1 MKNPLVTISVPV
13 FKCED
18 FIEKTLNS
26 ILKQTYPN
34 FEVILVNDKTPDNSA
49 EIAEKFIAKH
59 HLENSWVIAELETN
73 SGLSVVRNKG
83 IELAKGKYIFFVDSD
98 DEILPD
104 AIENLVALAESENAE
119 LTMGEVEGIRL
130 PEEEKVDIFPITA
143 KENVLKGNTAILKA
157 FVRGKFA
164 VSSWNKLIRT
174 DFLRKNN
181 LLFTQGL
188 YAQDSLHT
196 FEMAIYLDS
205 VAFLRKKTYRYF
217 LHQNSVIHNRK
228 KIHFDNWI
236 TIAQKIN
243 GCLLKEKNSERKVFI
258 MEYLINFKSMTLQMN
273 WKAQKNEELWKRS
286 YKAYSQLKGL
296 SFSDYFSSDYSADLK
311 KKNLFVSLPVNIG
324 FQFFKWRYER

>member
-1 MKNPLVTISVPV
+1 MMSPLVTVSVPV

-26 ILKQTYPN
+26 ILKQTYSN
-34 FEVILVNDKTPDNSA
+34 FEVILVNDKTPDNSV
-49 EIAEKFIAKH
+49 EIAAKFIVKH
-59 HLENSWVIAELETN
+59 HLEARWIIAELETN

-104 AIENLVALAESENAE
+104 AIEDLVALAESENAE

-130 PEEEKVDIFPITA
+130 PEDEEVDVFPIIA
-143 KENVLKGNTAILKA
+143 KENLLKGNPGILKA
-157 FVRGKFA
+157 FVCGEFA

-181 LLFTQGL
+181 LLFTKGL

-196 FEMAIYLDS
+196 FEMALHLAS

-228 KIHFDNWI
+228 KVHFDNWI
-236 TIAQKIN
+236 SIAQKIN
-243 GCLLKEKNSERKVFI
+243 SHLLKEKNRERKELI
-258 MEYLINFKSMTLQMN
+258 LKYLINFKSQTLQMN
-273 WKAQKNEELWKRS
+273 WKAQKNEELWKHS
-286 YKAYSQLKGL
+286 YKAYYQLKGL
-296 SFSDYFSSDYSADLK
+296 TFADYFSSKYSKDLK
-311 KKNLFVSLPVNIG
+311 KRNLFISLPVNIG
-324 FQFFKWRYER
+324 FKFFKWRYGR

>member
-1 MKNPLVTISVPV
+1 MMSPLVTVSVPV

-26 ILKQTYPN
+26 ILKQTYSN

-49 EIAEKFIAKH
+49 EIATKFIMKH
-59 HLENSWVIAELETN
+59 HLEARWIIAELETN

-104 AIENLVALAESENAE
+104 AIENLVALAESENVE

-130 PEEEKVDIFPITA
+130 PEKEKADVFPITA
-143 KENVLKGNTAILKA
+143 KDNLLRGNSEILNA
-157 FVRGKFA
+157 FVYGEFA
-164 VSSWNKLIRT
+164 VSSWNKLIRI

-181 LLFTQGL
+181 LFFTKGL

-196 FEMAIYLDS
+196 FEMSLCLDS
-205 VAFLRKKTYRYF
+205 IAFLRKKTYRYF

-228 KIHFDNWI
+228 KVHFDNWI

-243 GCLLKEKNSERKVFI
+243 NYLLKEKNRERKGLI
-258 MEYLINFKSMTLQMN
+258 MEYLINFKTQTLQMN

-296 SFSDYFSSDYSADLK
+296 SFSDYFSSDYSTDLK

-324 FQFFKWRYER
+324 FKFFKWRYER